1 MSKMQDHRR
10 KQAKL
15 ARLEIVS
22 RLLLRQHSVRQ
33 IRDEVMKRLDLETYS
48 TSTVQ
53 KDIETCLQEFKEER
67 LKNTEDAVNLEIRQ
81 IDETCR
87 VLWEEWERS
96 KTDAVKTKK
105 RQRGAPKFGNGEGG
119 TNILEI
125 QNSKETQERLG
136 NVAYIAEIR
145 AQQQEKRKLLGL
157 YKPEKQEI
165 SGEMSFA
172 SLLMQT
178 GISNKGGN
186 DNDQ

>member
-1 MSKMQDHRR
+1 MSKMQDQRR
-10 KQAKL
+10 RQAKL

-22 RLLLRQHSVRQ
+22 RLLLRQHTVRQ
-33 IRDEVMKRLDLETYS
+33 IRDEVMKRLELQTYS

-53 KDIETCLQEFKEER
+53 KDIETCLQELREER
-67 LKNTEDAVNLEIRQ
+67 LNNTEDAVNLELRR

-87 VLWEEWERS
+87 ELWEEWERS
-96 KTDAVKTKK
+96 KTQSIKTKK
-105 RQRGAPKFGNGEGG
+105 KQRGAPQYGNGEGSLKVMQMEKTEESVRG
-119 TNILEI
+119 
-125 QNSKETQERLG
+125 LG

-178 GISNKGGN
+178 GIANTGGDPN
-186 DNDQ
+186 ER